1 MSGIVAFDRPQTRL
15 NRDLR
20 RFNRQDAIDLEDTTT
35 TDVAKDEL
43 KKEEERVREIKK
55 TETIDIEKTDSELKG
70 RSCS

>member
-1 MSGIVAFDRPQTRL
+1 MSGVVTFDRPQTRL
-15 NRDLR
+15 NRDPR

-55 TETIDIEKTDSELKG
+55 TEMIDREKTDSELKG